1 MAASRHSS
9 GIDQQSAS
17 LGRNNQC
24 GITLP
29 NIDRGEF
36 ENMPAELG
44 LCGYKGN
51 QQSTDSGTRQQTPA
65 ARQNHA
71 ADKRQQGSR
80 SKPGARQ
87 SDAHLG
93 SSYAAQPVDG
103 RGNSLQ
109 RNASDGSRKRRCRV
123 REKSEDDREY
133 AA

>member
-9 GIDQQSAS
+9 GIDQQSTS

-51 QQSTDSGTRQQTPA
+51 QQSTDNESTYSGTRQQTPA

-71 ADKRQQGSR
+71 ADQRQQGSR

-93 SSYAAQPVDG
+93 SAYAAQAVDG
-103 RGNSLQ
+103 RRNSLQ
-109 RNASDGSRKRRCRV
+109 RNASDGSRKRR
-123 REKSEDDREY
+123 
-133 AA
+133 